1 MIYLMLANGFEESE
15 ALVSWDMLLRA
26 GNDVKLVSIT
36 DSLTVV
42 GTHGLKAEADMTVK
56 EALALEEKAQAIF
69 LPGGLPGADNLYESE
84 DCRKLIERVHKDG
97 GLMCAIC
104 AAPSVYGRMGL
115 LKGVKATC
123 YPSFDR
129 FLTGA
134 TFTDENVTRDGCFLT
149 AKAMGCTADFALEAI
164 RVLNGEETAEKV
176 KNSIFM

>member
-1 MIYLMLANGFEESE
+1 
-15 ALVSWDMLLRA
+15 
-26 GNDVKLVSIT
+26 
-36 DSLTVV
+36 
-42 GTHGLKAEADMTVK
+42 
-56 EALALEEKAQAIF
+56 
-69 LPGGLPGADNLYESE
+69 
-84 DCRKLIERVHKDG
+84 
-97 GLMCAIC
+97 MCAIC

>member
-26 GNDVKLVSIT
+26 GNDVKLVSVT
-36 DSLTVV
+36 DSLTVI
-42 GTHGLKAEADMTVK
+42 GTHGLKTEADMTVK
-56 EALALEEKAQAIF
+56 EALASEKKAQAIL

-84 DCRKLIERVHKDG
+84 DCRELIERVYKDG

-134 TFTDENVTRDGCFLT
+134 VFTDENVTRDGRFLT
-149 AKAMGCTADFALEAI
+149 AKAMGCTAAFALEAI
-164 RVLNGEETAEKV
+164 RILNGEETAEKV